1 MPLSLRRN
9 IDVAKKSEDR
19 NKDVNRKMLR
29 VSMFRVSMPRISRIG
44 VVFLTFLAM
53 ALNGFAASKDA
64 SALAPGDRLPELRGE
79 YLSERK
85 ATLPADAS
93 GRVALLMLGFTY
105 KSRFAVE
112 DWGKRFRAEFEK
124 NSQVTFYEIPMISG
138 LGRTAKWFIDSGMR
152 RGTPKSDYENVIT
165 VYGGTDPWKQ
175 RLNVVNEADAYLILL
190 DPKGNVAWLHTG
202 ALNDNSYRELSE
214 QVRKLVPAP

>member
-1 MPLSLRRN
+1 MSRSFLRASAAAA
-9 IDVAKKSEDR
+9 VLA
-19 NKDVNRKMLR
+19 
-29 VSMFRVSMPRISRIG
+29 
-44 VVFLTFLAM
+44 VFLSGSTVV
-53 ALNGFAASKDA
+53 GFAASKETSKEKDML
-64 SALAPGDRLPELRGE
+64 SSGDRLPELKGE

-85 ATLPADAS
+85 ANLPKDAS

-124 NSQVTFYEIPMISG
+124 NPQVTFYEIPMIGG

-165 VYGGTDPWKQ
+165 VYGGTDVWKQ
-175 RLNVVNEADAYLILL
+175 RLGVKDEADAYLILL

-202 ALNDNSYRELSE
+202 AVNDNSYRELSE
-214 QVRKLVPAP
+214 QTHKLIAAQ